1 MIHQQIRDAVATVVV
16 DDFGPLSRYDAGF
29 ATALRDTVVDL
40 ADSDSVKVVVLR
52 AVGPDFCPADESSAG
67 SAGPW
72 PASGED
78 IWTTWDQDFAGS
90 RSLYQS
96 LCFSKKVIVTEVS
109 GACTGAGSMLVLCSD
124 LTVADDNASFR
135 SPFSSIPEANVVLAA
150 LTMRL
155 NRAKS
160 WLLQDSTLS
169 AAEALDAGLVNE
181 VVHSEDLLAAV
192 ARMTHSVTRM
202 PLDGVTMSKMLL
214 QSVLDAQGVGREF
227 DMAGFYAAA
236 KWQDR
241 PLAAGG
247 ASQ

>member
-1 MIHQQIRDAVATVVV
+1 LRDA
-16 DDFGPLSRYDAGF
+16 
-29 ATALRDTVVDL
+29 VVDL
-40 ADSDSVKVVVLR
+40 ADSDSVKVIVLR
-52 AVGPDFCPADESSAG
+52 AVGPDFCPA
-67 SAGPW
+67 GPD
-72 PASGED
+72 PTVTRTASDHD
-78 IWTTWDQDFAGS
+78 IWTSWDQTFAGS

-96 LCFSKKVIVTEVS
+96 VCFSKKVIVTEVS

-124 LTVADDNASFR
+124 LTVAADNASFR
-135 SPFSSIPEANVVLAA
+135 SPFSTIPEANVVLAA

-160 WLLQDSTLS
+160 WLLQDSTLN
-169 AAEALDAGLVNE
+169 AADALEAGLVND
-181 VVHSEDLLAAV
+181 VVACRDLAATV

-236 KWQDR
+236 KWGNQ
-241 PLAAGG
+241 PVSAGPVG
-247 ASQ
+247 GPR